1 MRWDWV
7 WPSEGGQD
15 HRLGILI
22 LSGWKSDL
30 CEQAS
35 TSPEYQTPDWGL
47 GRAPCGKT
55 HSHWGQGGTWSRL
68 MLSGSWGSTFSKV
81 MNSLERCFKTDRG
94 FYRESLQKAWDG
106 WPVNCLLTPRL
117 SGSMQGSS
125 DCMSPRCLG
134 TGANQ
139 MALGVPA
146 WGWLLLHVLK
156 RSCHPV
162 SPQEW
167 KAGEDAYW
175 EAMDEKWEYVA
186 SCPLCKPQHCRKF
199 NYWHKDALSRA
210 LPVRKEADSK
220 LSLENSF
227 NIARRDSSIRS
238 GLGRKWELSG
248 SLHQQAQK
256 PWPPFY

>member
-139 MALGVPA
+139 MALPRSSCMRLAATACSEAFLPPCVPSGVEGRRRCVLGGNGWEVRVCSFLPSLQTPA
-146 WGWLLLHVLK
+146 LQKVQLLTQRCFVQGP
-156 RSCHPV
+156 SC
-162 SPQEW
+162 
-167 KAGEDAYW
+167 
-175 EAMDEKWEYVA
+175 
-186 SCPLCKPQHCRKF
+186 
-199 NYWHKDALSRA
+199 
-210 LPVRKEADSK
+210 
-220 LSLENSF
+220 
-227 NIARRDSSIRS
+227 
-238 GLGRKWELSG
+238 
-248 SLHQQAQK
+248 
-256 PWPPFY
+256 